1 LSKNLIRNEKIASAI
16 GVGYRLYDKHNTL
29 FSLSFVPA
37 DGIDNQVV
45 IDAIKAQVSEMINH
59 PELLQGE
66 LDRTKAQLEAS
77 FIFEQDQIS
86 TQSYYLGM
94 LSTVGLG
101 ADKMF
106 EYVDRM
112 NKISTKDL
120 SIVAKMYLDFS
131 QVNTVEL
138 IPQGIQ

>member
-1 LSKNLIRNEKIASAI
+1 
-16 GVGYRLYDKHNTL
+16 
-29 FSLSFVPA
+29 
-37 DGIDNQVV
+37 
-45 IDAIKAQVSEMINH
+45 
-59 PELLQGE
+59 
-66 LDRTKAQLEAS
+66 
-77 FIFEQDQIS
+77 
-86 TQSYYLGM
+86 
-94 LSTVGLG
+94 
-101 ADKMF
+101 MF